1 LNETLWYPD
10 IVLDVQKSTK
20 ENGVSEQ
27 IRFGNQLHELLASV
41 KTIQEVDDKVNSL
54 VAEGKIEAQF
64 KERLISQSKKILT
77 FPDYVEIVSNATQV
91 YNEQSILSEDRIL
104 KRPDKI
110 IIHKDKTFVVD
121 YKSGMANEK
130 HIKQM
135 GKYIEL
141 LELMEFPEVKG
152 VLFYTNQMRM
162 QFV

>member
-1 LNETLWYPD
+1 
-10 IVLDVQKSTK
+10 
-20 ENGVSEQ
+20 
-27 IRFGNQLHELLASV
+27 
-41 KTIQEVDDKVNSL
+41 
-54 VAEGKIEAQF
+54 
-64 KERLISQSKKILT
+64 
-77 FPDYVEIVSNATQV
+77 
-91 YNEQSILSEDRIL
+91 L

-121 YKSGMANEK
+121 YKSGMASEK